1 MTSSMRRL
9 PRRRLLRAPFGD
21 RRAAGSSIPGLNRL
35 GMPAAVLAL
44 SVTVAGCAGTVTG
57 AGAAADRP
65 VAVGAHGASATAPG
79 TAQAA
84 PGRTSADSEAS
95 GASAH
100 ALLPGI
106 GARTRAEIPANARQ
120 VLLVTG
126 QGKNSSD
133 SRVVLYRRTGAGWEP
148 GATWPAH
155 NALRGWTDDH
165 HAGDLRSPIGVFS
178 LTDAGGLLADPGTRL
193 PYNHSGGFTVGGRG
207 FEGEPLAGSF
217 DYVVAINY
225 NREPGTS
232 PLDWTRPLGADKG
245 GGIWLHVDHGGP
257 THGCV
262 SLEEE
267 HMKELL
273 RTLDPDQHP
282 VIVMG
287 DAESLER

>member
-9 PRRRLLRAPFGD
+9 PRRRFLRAPFGD
-21 RRAAGSSIPGLNRL
+21 RQAATFGIPGRNRL
-35 GMPAAVLAL
+35 GIPAAVLAL
-44 SVTVAGCAGTVTG
+44 SVTVAGCAGAGAVTG
-57 AGAAADRP
+57 GEVAAAAP
-65 VAVGAHGASATAPG
+65 GASATAPG
-79 TAQAA
+79 TTQAM
-84 PGRTSADSEAS
+84 PGRTSADS
-95 GASAH
+95 GASSVSAAP
-100 ALLPGI
+100 ALLPGL
-106 GARTRAEIPANARQ
+106 GTRTRAEIPANARQ

-126 QGKNSSD
+126 QGKNSST
-133 SRVVLYRRTGAGWEP
+133 SRVVLYRRTSAGWEP

-155 NALRGWTDDH
+155 NARRGWTDDH
-165 HAGDLRSPIGVFS
+165 HAGDLRSPIGVFA

-193 PYNHSGGFTVGGRG
+193 PYNHSQGFTIGGRG
-207 FEGEPLAGSF
+207 FEGEPLEGSF

-225 NREPGTS
+225 NRRAGTS

-262 SLEEE
+262 SLEKD

-273 RTLDPDQHP
+273 RTLDPDRHP

>member
-57 AGAAADRP
+57 GGAAADRP
-65 VAVGAHGASATAPG
+65 VAAGAHGTAQAAPG

-95 GASAH
+95 GASAP
-100 ALLPGI
+100 ALLPGL
-106 GARTRAEIPANARQ
+106 GTRTRSEIPANARQ

-193 PYNHSGGFTVGGRG
+193 PYNHSGAS
-207 FEGEPLAGSF
+207 PSAAGASR
-217 DYVVAINY
+217 A
-225 NREPGTS
+225 NRSRAPSTTS
-232 PLDWTRPLGADKG
+232 SRSTTTASPAPHPSTGPALSARTRAAAYGCTSTTA
-245 GGIWLHVDHGGP
+245 GP
-257 THGCV
+257 
-262 SLEEE
+262 
-267 HMKELL
+267 
-273 RTLDPDQHP
+273 RT
-282 VIVMG
+282 
-287 DAESLER
+287 AA